1 MSLSR
6 IAATYS
12 AAADHFD
19 ALPFWERFGRATV
32 ERLGLKPGARV
43 LDLCCGTGASALP
56 AAARVG
62 PAGSVL
68 GIDITE
74 ALLVRARAKARLEG
88 LANVTFRNAPIE
100 SLAFPP
106 ASFDAVVSVF
116 GLFFVQDMAGLLA
129 RAWEWLAPGGAIA
142 ITTWGEEVLSPG
154 EALFWE
160 AVLAEDPSLETASH
174 AARLDTAEKVAAVFA
189 AARLPAPH
197 IVSDRW
203 EMPLE
208 TPEAFW
214 PVIMGTSNRGAFE
227 ALTPEARQR
236 VRRGVI
242 ETLRARHV
250 TATRMDV
257 LYALARRGAV
267 DIERLAIAD

>member
-1 MSLSR
+1 VLFLCAPSWS
-6 IAATYS
+6 
-12 AAADHFD
+12 
-19 ALPFWERFGRATV
+19 LPFPPSSFG
-32 ERLGLKPGARV
+32 
-43 LDLCCGTGASALP
+43 
-56 AAARVG
+56 
-62 PAGSVL
+62 
-68 GIDITE
+68 
-74 ALLVRARAKARLEG
+74 
-88 LANVTFRNAPIE
+88 
-100 SLAFPP
+100 
-106 ASFDAVVSVF
+106 AVVSVF